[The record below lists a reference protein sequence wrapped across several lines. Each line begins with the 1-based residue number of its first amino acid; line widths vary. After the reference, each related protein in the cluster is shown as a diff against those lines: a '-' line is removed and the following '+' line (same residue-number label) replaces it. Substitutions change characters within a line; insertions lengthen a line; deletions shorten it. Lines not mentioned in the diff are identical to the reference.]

1 MAATKGETLGVDS
14 GMNYEAESLDRW
26 AEGEA
31 SAILEVE
38 YWQVVQALRRFS
50 EREAKQRPA
59 PNTPNALEIAAL
71 LAVEE
76 LPNGP
81 APSLSDTLHALDRAF
96 AVWQAEDAPY
106 QRLQT
111 RRLAYTLGGLSMLYQ
126 LLRDGDYR
134 A

>member
-1 MAATKGETLGVDS
+1 
-14 GMNYEAESLDRW
+14 MNYEAESLDRW

-59 PNTPNALEIAAL
+59 PNTPNALEIAAG

-81 APSLSDTLHALDRAF
+81 APSLSDTLHALDRTF
-96 AVWQAEDAPY
+96 ASWQAEDAPY
-106 QRLQT
+106 QRLQA
-111 RRLAYTLGGLSMLYQ
+111 RRLVYTLGELTMLRRV
-126 LLRDGDYR
+126 LLGAPDDESGGV
-134 A
+134 